1 MEQFTF
7 SKYTKFIVIGLLLV
21 LLYISYKIIAPF
33 LAALLG
39 AGVVAIAIY
48 PMYKKLKKKTKRKN
62 LSAIIVIIF
71 IIIFIII
78 PLIFFANK
86 LFNETIEVY
95 NQASELDLS
104 EFSNNLKNVTGL
116 NIDFERQIKGGL
128 QAISKIFIS
137 SSANVIEYLAKGM
150 LNLFIFFFTLF
161 FLLRDGKKAVKKLRN
176 LFPIKEE
183 IEIKLFSEINKLIRG
198 LISGVLI
205 IAIIE
210 GIIALI
216 GFYLFG
222 IPSPLLWSF
231 VIVLAAYLPIIGPA
245 TVYVPAAI
253 YLAVIGNI
261 TEGVLLLIY
270 SFGLITYLDNI
281 VKPNVMGKGSNI
293 NPAIVL
299 LGVLGGL
306 NLFGI
311 PGIVVGPLILSILFI
326 VYRLYEEEN
335 AAKNKK
341 S

>member
-7 SKYTKFIVIGLLLV
+7 SKYTKFIVIGLILI
-21 LLYISYKIIAPF
+21 LLYVSYKIIAPF
-33 LAALLG
+33 IAALLG
-39 AGVVAIAIY
+39 AAVVAIAVYPIY
-48 PMYKKLKKKTKRKN
+48 QKIQKKIKRKN
-62 LSAIIVIIF
+62 LAAIIVIIF
-71 IIIFIII
+71 IIIFILI

-86 LFNETIEVY
+86 LFSETIEVY
-95 NQASELDLS
+95 NSARDLELT
-104 EFSNNLKNVTGL
+104 EFSDNLKNITGL
-116 NIDFERQIKGGL
+116 NINFESQIKGGL
-128 QAISKIFIS
+128 QSISKIVIS
-137 SSANVIEYLAKGM
+137 SSANVLEYLAKGM
-150 LNLFIFFFTLF
+150 LNMFVFFFALF
-161 FLLRDGKKAVKKLRN
+161 FLLRDGKKVIKKLRN
-176 LFPIKEE
+176 LLPIRED

-205 IAIIE
+205 IAVIE
-210 GIIALI
+210 GVIAFI

-261 TEGVLLLIY
+261 TEGILLLIY
-270 SFGLITYLDNI
+270 SFALISYLDNI
-281 VKPNVMGKGSNI
+281 VKPNIMGKGSNI

-306 NLFGI
+306 NLFGLA
-311 PGIVVGPLILSILFI
+311 GIVVGPLILSILFI
-326 VYRLYEEEN
+326 IYRLYEEEN
-335 AAKNKK
+335 ATKNKK